1 MLNQSWFVNVQ
12 RFNKLSRYII
22 QQKEAIELVSSH
34 DCILVMAIAQRTHMY
49 RCQSW
54 QQVPLRAVNL
64 CCTDAWKIQE
74 LLYQKSYSTRALGEL
89 ATHTFPL
96 RLIPVVPSHTFCFC
110 RCVSFPT
117 SQNHCVC
124 LSQKN
129 PHQPLSGK
137 RHRLRHLRHRIL
149 APALRHP
156 PSSRPPPVTA
166 GALRHR
172 HSKQL
177 VILVTC
183 GSASALDWLGFRVS
197 AGGTKSRRRC
207 SRRMPRAHRQRRRL
221 PQLRWIHHARCPR
234 QGPRGLHLGKHPLI
248 HLAAVRASPC
258 TILWISCFLF
268 VAIGWI
274 G

>member
-1 MLNQSWFVNVQ
+1 MCLRCYLLVSRITVALPLINIYIFMLNQSWFVNVQ

-74 LLYQKSYSTRALGEL
+74 LLYPKSYSARALGEL

-124 LSQKN
+124 LSQKK
-129 PHQPLSGK
+129 PASASLWKTPPLEAPPPPDPGTRATPSAFVASSPSHRRCAPPPTLEAA
-137 RHRLRHLRHRIL
+137 RHPRHLWL
-149 APALRHP
+149 
-156 PSSRPPPVTA
+156 SVGA
-166 GALRHR
+166 G
-172 HSKQL
+172 L
-177 VILVTC
+177 V
-183 GSASALDWLGFRVS
+183 RV
-197 AGGTKSRRRC
+197 
-207 SRRMPRAHRQRRRL
+207 
-221 PQLRWIHHARCPR
+221 
-234 QGPRGLHLGKHPLI
+234 
-248 HLAAVRASPC
+248 
-258 TILWISCFLF
+258 
-268 VAIGWI
+268 
-274 G
+274 